1 MGVQARCKQSAPR
14 ESRSRRST
22 TCGQAALSAATRA
35 SILTSAR
42 IVLIREGAAR
52 FTVRRVA
59 EAAQISS
66 GNMMYH
72 FPTKQHLMRE
82 LIRETLEKDE
92 AELAQAMQDID
103 TPALRVEALIRA
115 LVKMGLDEETNVYYC
130 ELHAMAIRDAT
141 VAQLLAK
148 YYEQGMANAV
158 ELLAKSAPYVARG
171 RIVGVVQMIVAISEG
186 AGLLTRLPF
195 TPGTFDPEAVADL
208 AGRLLGSQ
216 VAEGQQ
222 T

>member
-1 MGVQARCKQSAPR
+1 MRVQARSKQIAPR
-14 ESRSRRST
+14 EGCSRRSAT
-22 TCGQAALSAATRA
+22 RGQTALSAATRA

-42 IVLIREGAAR
+42 TVLIREGAAR

-72 FPTKQHLMRE
+72 FPTKQHLMRA
-82 LIRETLEKDE
+82 LIRAALEKDE
-92 AELAQAMQDID
+92 AALAQAMQDID
-103 TPALRVEALIRA
+103 VPALRVEVLIRT
-115 LVKMGLDEETNVYYC
+115 LVKMGLDEETNLYYC

-141 VAQLLAK
+141 VARLLAK

-158 ELLAKSAPYVARG
+158 ELLARSAPRVMRG
-171 RIVGVVQMIVAISEG
+171 RIAGVVQMILVISEG
-186 AGLLTRLPF
+186 AGLLTGLPF

-216 VAEGQQ
+216 LEEGQRA
-222 T
+222 